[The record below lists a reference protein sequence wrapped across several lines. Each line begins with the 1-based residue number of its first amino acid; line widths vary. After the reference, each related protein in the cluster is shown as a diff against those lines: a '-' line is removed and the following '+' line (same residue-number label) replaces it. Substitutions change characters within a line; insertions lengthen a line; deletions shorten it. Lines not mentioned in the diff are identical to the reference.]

1 MSISGITKFAS
12 NPTVQRIVSDLGN
25 ESKLLPVAILEAS
38 VLTGRSYQAQKR
50 GGYYE
55 FKETLLEGT
64 LAAIIW
70 MGGVKILNKVGDAFF
85 KNVMKID
92 TAMDWKQVANY
103 AKGRLNSEQFIKRA
117 YSAKFAK
124 LLLSVGL
131 SIYAVGTIL
140 PKYKQKLTRESIE
153 RQKKEKEKLDAQQA
167 AKKPAV
173 NPDGTP
179 IIPQNIKVSDL
190 PKPANAGGH
199 GHGVSFTGSKLKSKD
214 PSFTGAFDI
223 ISKVGY
229 ALENQAIPQ
238 LAVVDTGITG
248 GRVINS
254 RNKDEAI
261 EYVFRDASSAMFYYF
276 CIPFLNKRFASMFDK
291 KLGVNTML
299 DPKALN
305 PVTDAIKSRI
315 GEIAKANNGVIGIE
329 EIQKA
334 LLGSNNETISQ
345 ALKSALEANKGAL
358 TPQQIQVLV
367 KDADSV
373 LAKAAEE
380 AVKASSGPFLK
391 GLASDPALVKGII
404 SRAATVAKV
413 QADTVTAGNIRA
425 ISNLLDDVVKAAPS
439 AAPEVQKA
447 SKVMSRLADIIHG
460 RVQSGGTI
468 PERTITTIEKMIGK
482 INPASVDEGIMKKL
496 TEAVSAIKQSG
507 AASGVVTAETLEE
520 VLKGGMAHD
529 SQFIQKVLS
538 GLNGAVKNP
547 TKFVSAGHKVEL
559 QEATK
564 LYAERLMEELKKI
577 GGLKSGE
584 QVSMEK
590 VSEAINNTLSKTKSK
605 TLLAKVLYI
614 VAGIAIASLFLSTII
629 PKVQYMITKLRTGK
643 EGFPGVAGLLDDD
656 KPKTT
661 KPEVPLFTQKVEYNS
676 SSAAFNTFL
685 KNHKTK

>member
-25 ESKLLPVAILEAS
+25 ESKLLPVALLEAS

-140 PKYKQKLTRESIE
+140 PKYKQKLTLESIE
-153 RQKKEKEKLDAQQA
+153 RQKKEKEKLEAQQA
-167 AKKPAV
+167 GKKPAV

-179 IIPQNIKVSDL
+179 VIPQNIKVSDL
-190 PKPANAGGH
+190 PKSASAGGH
-199 GHGVSFTGSKLKSKD
+199 GHGVSFTGNKLKSKE
-214 PSFTGAFDI
+214 PTFTGAFDI

-315 GEIAKANNGVIGIE
+315 GEIAKANGGVVGIE
-329 EIQKA
+329 DIQKA
-334 LLGSNNETISQ
+334 LLGSGNETVSQ
-345 ALKSALEANKGAL
+345 ALKSALTANKGAL
-358 TPQQIQVLV
+358 TPQQVQVLV
-367 KDADSV
+367 KDAESA

-380 AVKASSGPFLK
+380 AVKMSSSPFLK
-391 GLASDPALVKGII
+391 SLASDPAILQGIV

-413 QADTVTAGNIRA
+413 QADTITAGNVRA
-425 ISNLLDDVVKAAPS
+425 LSNLLDDVVRTSPGV
-439 AAPEVQKA
+439 APEIQKL
-447 SKVMSRLADIIHG
+447 SKSIGRIADVAHG
-460 RVQSGGTI
+460 KIQSGRAIPNSTI
-468 PERTITTIEKMIGK
+468 NAIEKLIGK
-482 INPASVDEGIMKKL
+482 ITPASVDESVMKKL
-496 TEAVSAIKQSG
+496 AEAVQAIKQSG
-507 AASGVVTAETLEE
+507 A
-520 VLKGGMAHD
+520 
-529 SQFIQKVLS
+529 
-538 GLNGAVKNP
+538 
-547 TKFVSAGHKVEL
+547 
-559 QEATK
+559 
-564 LYAERLMEELKKI
+564 
-577 GGLKSGE
+577 
-584 QVSMEK
+584 
-590 VSEAINNTLSKTKSK
+590 
-605 TLLAKVLYI
+605 
-614 VAGIAIASLFLSTII
+614 
-629 PKVQYMITKLRTGK
+629 
-643 EGFPGVAGLLDDD
+643 
-656 KPKTT
+656 
-661 KPEVPLFTQKVEYNS
+661 
-676 SSAAFNTFL
+676 
-685 KNHKTK
+685 